1 MAAAGNT
8 GNRGARV
15 SVIIPVY
22 NGSAYIAKAIAS
34 VRDQGY
40 RELEIIVVDDGST
53 DNTAQVVAGIEP
65 PVLYVRQDNA
75 GTGVARN
82 RGVREA
88 SGDFIAFIDA
98 DDLWTP
104 GKLALQMA
112 AFDENPELDAV
123 WGHVREF
130 REGQDPRDAERPAM
144 AGKHPGTVL
153 FRASAFRRSGG
164 FATDLPNA
172 EVVDWVS
179 RLEALGLK
187 QHMLNEVLMYRR
199 LHDTNKGRVNPQ
211 AHREYLHALKRHLDR
226 TRS

>member
-1 MAAAGNT
+1 MKGDT
-8 GNRGARV
+8 VNRGAQV
-15 SVIIPVY
+15 SVVIPVY

-34 VRDQGY
+34 VRNQDY
-40 RELEIIVVDDGST
+40 RELQIIVVDDGST
-53 DNTAQVVAGIEP
+53 DNTSQVVADLEP
-65 PVLYVRQDNA
+65 AVHYIRQDNG

-82 RGVREA
+82 RGAQEV

-112 AFDENPELDAV
+112 AFDEDPELDAV

-130 REGQDPRDAERPAM
+130 SEGEDPERSGRPAM

-153 FRASAFRRSGG
+153 FRAAAFRRSGG

-179 RLEALGLK
+179 RLEALGMK
-187 QHMLNEVLMYRR
+187 QRMLPEVLMYRR
-199 LHDTNKGRVNPQ
+199 LHETNKGRDNPE
-211 AHREYLHALKRHLDR
+211 AHREYLYALKRHLDR